1 MAYVATNCL
10 FLLLFHRR
18 DSAGHGRAMIFWFFG
33 RREARS
39 EYIVEIGGT
48 EERQTE
54 ISVKVPCK
62 WVKWPNISPEMGISD
77 KPSHESE

>member
-1 MAYVATNCL
+1 MGYD
-10 FLLLFHRR
+10 FLVFLVGAKRK
-18 DSAGHGRAMIFWFFG
+18 
-33 RREARS
+33 
-39 EYIVEIGGT
+39 VEIGGT